1 MEEGPKTKIVT
12 DLMKGELV
20 AKIKRLSD
28 EGLTKTVAKI
38 EQLQKAHIREMEN
51 DQVMIRIEDFDIVTF
66 KAVLDCVNSV
76 EYKRQKVED

>member
-38 EQLQKAHIREMEN
+38 EQL
-51 DQVMIRIEDFDIVTF
+51 
-66 KAVLDCVNSV
+66 
-76 EYKRQKVED
+76 